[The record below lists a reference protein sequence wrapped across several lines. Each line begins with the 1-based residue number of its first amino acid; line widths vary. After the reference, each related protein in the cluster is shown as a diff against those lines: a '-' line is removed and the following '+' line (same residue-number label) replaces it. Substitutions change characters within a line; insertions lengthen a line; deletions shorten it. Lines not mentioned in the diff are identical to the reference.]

1 MSVKLLTEHNLEFL
15 SLQGGCSGS
24 PESTH
29 VKLPH
34 CWKSHVTAQIFI
46 SNLQQTTRNVTLCSV
61 CFQGQEGANTIVQ
74 DIDKILRK
82 ATSQLC
88 EQINETQHLNIHSDN
103 LGILAEKL
111 LATL

>member
-1 MSVKLLTEHNLEFL
+1 MLNRSTSFAMSTSILKACPGKLDIKRH
-15 SLQGGCSGS
+15 S
-24 PESTH
+24 PSI
-29 VKLPH
+29 LYI
-34 CWKSHVTAQIFI
+34 SI

-88 EQINETQHLNIHSDN
+88 EQINETQPLNIHSDN

-111 LATL
+111 LVTL